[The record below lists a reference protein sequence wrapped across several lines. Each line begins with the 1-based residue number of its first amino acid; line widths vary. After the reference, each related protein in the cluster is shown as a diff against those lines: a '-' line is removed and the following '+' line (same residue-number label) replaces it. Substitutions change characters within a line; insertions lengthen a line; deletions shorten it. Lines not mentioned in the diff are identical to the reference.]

1 MIFSFVEVN
10 LMQSIK
16 GAVLKTIRY
25 ACLIVL
31 PFLFMLPFVGKG
43 QQPSLKTLVN
53 KQEIV
58 IGELLQYKVEATFPL
73 NTYTLKW
80 FTIPDS
86 IAHFEVVE
94 RSKIDSIQANN
105 IITLSQII
113 SLTSFDSGL
122 QTIPAFEIN
131 FYPIRNDPTVN
142 LLTDSVRIMVSF
154 SQLDSIKPFHDIK
167 TIIEVKDE
175 WPLWVWI
182 AAALSLLLLIF
193 LIYYFIKNIRKK
205 KPKKLFVSKLSP
217 LDEAIQSL
225 DELQGQQLLIK
236 GEIKQFHT
244 QLGEIFKRYI
254 SRKTNT
260 NLLTLTS
267 DEVLIKLEELNIKK
281 QEIGLMAN
289 NLKMGDAVKFAKY
302 IPANSD
308 SETAL
313 ENTKKVIQQIDQFI
327 KSGI

>member
-1 MIFSFVEVN
+1 
-10 LMQSIK
+10 MQSLK
-16 GAVLKTIRY
+16 GALLKTIKSV
-25 ACLIVL
+25 CLIVWL
-31 PFLFMLPFVGKG
+31 FLLGLPFVGQG

-58 IGELLQYKVEATFPL
+58 IGEPLQYKVEATFPP

-80 FTIPDS
+80 LAIPDS
-86 IAHFEVVE
+86 IAHFEVVQ

-105 IITLSQII
+105 ILTLTQVI

-122 QTIPAFEIN
+122 QTIPAFNVN
-131 FYPIRNDPTVN
+131 FYPIMNDPTVN

-154 SQLDSIKPFHDIK
+154 SPLDSIKPFHDIK

-175 WPLWVWI
+175 WPLWMWI

-193 LIYYFIKNIRKK
+193 LIYYLIKNRRKK
-205 KPKKLFVSKLSP
+205 KPKKLFVSKISP

-225 DELQGQQLLIK
+225 DELQRQQLLIN
-236 GEIKQFHT
+236 GDIKQFHT
-244 QLGEIFKRYI
+244 RIGDIFKRYI

-267 DEVLIKLEELNIKK
+267 DEVLIKLEDLNVKK

-313 ENTKKVIQQIDQFI
+313 ENTKKVIQQIDQII